1 MLDPKLIKE
10 KPEMI
15 RNMLKSRA
23 VEFDLDELIKTDEKR
38 REFIIKTDE
47 LRKKKNQVGI
57 RISEKKKAKEDA
69 SSILAEMKN
78 ISSELTKLES
88 EQEEIENKY
97 LKLAST
103 IPNLVHESVPIGIDD
118 SANIEIKKWGNI
130 PKFDFKVKDHIDI
143 SENLNLVDL
152 ERAAKVAGA
161 RFYYLKNDLVR
172 LNQALINFGLD
183 FLAEKGYS
191 LIQPPYM
198 INRESMEGAVIAE
211 DFEEVIYKIQDE
223 DLYMI
228 GTSEHAMAAMHSKEI
243 IEGKNIPMKYAGI
256 SPCFRKEA
264 GAHGRDQKGI
274 FRVHQFDKIE
284 QFVFSK
290 PEDSWKEH
298 EKLLAVAEEFYQ
310 KLEIPYRVMLLSTG
324 DIGKISAKTY
334 DIEAW
339 MAGQNAYREIVSCS
353 NCLEYQA
360 RRLKIR
366 FRDKTNEDTQ
376 YIHTLNSTLIATT
389 RVLVSIMENFQ
400 TKEGHIRIP
409 QGFTAIYGKSER
421 DILTYPYILDLKFV
435 KNWHAEKVE

>member
-10 KPEMI
+10 KPEII

-23 VEFDLDELIKTDEKR
+23 VEFDLEGLIESDQKR

-47 LRKKKNQVGI
+47 LRKKKNQVAI
-57 RISEKKKAKEDA
+57 AISEKKKAGGDA
-69 SSILAEMKN
+69 STILIEMKN

-88 EQEEIENKY
+88 EQADIETKY

-103 IPNLVHESVPIGIDD
+103 IPNLIHDSVPVGIDD
-118 SANIEIKKWGNI
+118 SSNKEIKKWGNI
-130 PKFDFKVKDHIDI
+130 PKFDFKIKDHIDI
-143 SENLNLVDL
+143 SEDLDLVDL

-172 LNQALINFGLD
+172 LNQALIHFGLD
-183 FLAEKGYS
+183 FLTEKGYS
-191 LIQPPYM
+191 LVQPPYM

-211 DFEEVIYKIQDE
+211 DFEEVIYKVQEE

-243 IEGKNIPMKYAGI
+243 IEGEKIPMKYAGV

-284 QFVFSK
+284 QFIFSK

-298 EKLLAVAEEFYQ
+298 EKMLAVAEEFYQ
-310 KLEIPYRVMLLSTG
+310 KLEIPYRVMLLSSG

-376 YIHTLNSTLIATT
+376 YVHTLNSTLIATT
-389 RVLVSIMENFQ
+389 RVLVAIMENFQ
-400 TKEGHIRIP
+400 TKDGHIRIP
-409 QGFTAIYGKSER
+409 QV
-421 DILTYPYILDLKFV
+421 L
-435 KNWHAEKVE
+435 

>member
-10 KPEMI
+10 KPEVI
-15 RNMLKSRA
+15 KNMLKARS
-23 VEFDLDELIKTDEKR
+23 VEFDLEGLINSDQQR
-38 REFIIKTDE
+38 REFITKTDE
-47 LRKKKNQVGI
+47 LRKKKNQVALN
-57 RISEKKKAKEDA
+57 ISEKKKKGEDI
-69 SSILAEMKN
+69 SSILAEMK
-78 ISSELTKLES
+78 SVSEQLSKLEVDQNS
-88 EQEEIENKY
+88 IEKKY
-97 LKLAST
+97 LKLATS
-103 IPNLVHESVPIGIDD
+103 IPNLIHESVPIGEDEE
-118 SANIEIKKWGNI
+118 SNKEIKKWGNI
-130 PKFDFKVKDHIDI
+130 PEFDFKIKDHIDI
-143 SENLNLVDL
+143 SEDLDLVDL

-183 FLAEKGYS
+183 FLREKGYS
-191 LIQPPYM
+191 AVQPPYM

-211 DFEEVIYKIQDE
+211 DFEEVIYKIDNQ

-243 IEGKNIPMKYAGI
+243 IEGKDIPKKYAGI

-298 EKLLAVAEEFYQ
+298 EKLLSIAEEFYQ

-324 DIGKISAKTY
+324 DTGNISAKTY

-376 YIHTLNSTLIATT
+376 YVHTLNSTLIATT
-389 RVLVSIMENFQ
+389 RVLVAIMENFQ
-400 TKEGHIRIP
+400 TKDGHIRIP
-409 QGFTAIYGKSER
+409 EVLQGYMGNQKEI
-421 DILTYPYILDLKFV
+421 
-435 KNWHAEKVE
+435 

>member
-10 KPEMI
+10 KPEII

-23 VEFDLDELIKTDEKR
+23 VEFDLEELIESDQKR

-47 LRKKKNQVGI
+47 LRKKKNQVAI
-57 RISEKKKAKEDA
+57 TISEKKKAGEDA

-78 ISSELTKLES
+78 ISNELTKLES
-88 EQEEIENKY
+88 EQEEIEKKY

-103 IPNLVHESVPIGIDD
+103 IPNLVDKSVPLGIDD
-118 SANIEIKKWGNI
+118 SSNKEIKKWGNI
-130 PKFDFKVKDHIDI
+130 PKFDFKIKDHIDI
-143 SENLNLVDL
+143 SEDLSLVDL

-172 LNQALINFGLD
+172 LNQALIHFGLD
-183 FLAEKGYS
+183 FLTEKGYS
-191 LIQPPYM
+191 LVQPPYM

-211 DFEEVIYKIQDE
+211 DFEEVIYKVQDE

-243 IEGKNIPMKYAGI
+243 IEGKNMPMKYAGV

-284 QFVFSK
+284 QFIFSK

-298 EKLLAVAEEFYQ
+298 EKMLAIAEEFYQ

-366 FRDKTNEDTQ
+366 FRDKTNENTQ
-376 YIHTLNSTLIATT
+376 YVHTLNSTLIATT
-389 RVLVSIMENFQ
+389 RVLVAIMENFQ
-400 TKEGHIRIP
+400 TKDGHIRIP
-409 QGFTAIYGKSER
+409 QVLQSYMGNQKEI
-421 DILTYPYILDLKFV
+421 
-435 KNWHAEKVE
+435 

>member
-10 KPEMI
+10 KPEVI
-15 RNMLKSRA
+15 KNMLKARS
-23 VEFDLDELIKTDEKR
+23 VEFDLEGLIDSDQKR
-38 REFIIKTDE
+38 REFITKTDE
-47 LRKKKNQVGI
+47 LRKKKNQVALN
-57 RISEKKKAKEDA
+57 ISEKKKKGEDI
-69 SSILAEMKN
+69 SSILAEMK
-78 ISSELTKLES
+78 SVSEELSKLEVDQNNN
-88 EQEEIENKY
+88 EKKY
-97 LKLAST
+97 LKLATS
-103 IPNLVHESVPIGIDD
+103 IPNLIHESVPIGEDEK
-118 SANIEIKKWGNI
+118 SNKEIKKWGNI
-130 PKFDFKVKDHIDI
+130 PEFDFKIKDHIDI
-143 SENLNLVDL
+143 SEDLDLVDL

-183 FLAEKGYS
+183 FLREKGYS
-191 LIQPPYM
+191 AVQPPYM

-211 DFEEVIYKIQDE
+211 DFEEVIYKIDNQ

-243 IEGKNIPMKYAGI
+243 IEGKDIPKKYAGI

-298 EKLLAVAEEFYQ
+298 EKLLSIAEEFYQ

-324 DIGKISAKTY
+324 DTGNISAKTY

-376 YIHTLNSTLIATT
+376 YVHTLNSTLIATT
-389 RVLVSIMENFQ
+389 RVLVAIMENFQ
-400 TKEGHIRIP
+400 TKDGHIRIP
-409 QGFTAIYGKSER
+409 EVLQGYMGNQKEI
-421 DILTYPYILDLKFV
+421 
-435 KNWHAEKVE
+435 

>member
-10 KPEMI
+10 KPEVI
-15 RNMLKSRA
+15 KNMLKARS
-23 VEFDLDELIKTDEKR
+23 VEFDLEGLINSDQQR
-38 REFIIKTDE
+38 REFITKTDE
-47 LRKKKNQVGI
+47 LRKKKNQVALN
-57 RISEKKKAKEDA
+57 ISEKKKKGEDI
-69 SSILAEMKN
+69 SSILAEMK
-78 ISSELTKLES
+78 SVSEQLSKLEV
-88 EQEEIENKY
+88 EQNNIEKKY
-97 LKLAST
+97 LKLATS
-103 IPNLVHESVPIGIDD
+103 IPNLIHESVPIGEDEE
-118 SANIEIKKWGNI
+118 SNKEIKKWGNI
-130 PKFDFKVKDHIDI
+130 PEFDFKIKDHIDI
-143 SENLNLVDL
+143 SEDLDLVDL

-183 FLAEKGYS
+183 FLREKGYS
-191 LIQPPYM
+191 AVQPPYM

-211 DFEEVIYKIQDE
+211 DFEEVIYKIDNQ

-243 IEGKNIPMKYAGI
+243 IEGKDIPKKYAGI

-298 EKLLAVAEEFYQ
+298 EKLLSIAEEFYQ

-324 DIGKISAKTY
+324 DTGNISAKTY

-376 YIHTLNSTLIATT
+376 YVHTLNSTLIATT
-389 RVLVSIMENFQ
+389 RVLVAIMENFQ
-400 TKEGHIRIP
+400 TKDGHIRIP
-409 QGFTAIYGKSER
+409 EVLQGYMGNQKEI
-421 DILTYPYILDLKFV
+421 
-435 KNWHAEKVE
+435 

>member
-10 KPEMI
+10 RPEII
-15 RNMLKSRA
+15 RNMLKARA
-23 VEFDLDELIKTDEKR
+23 VEFDLDGLIESDQKR
-38 REFIIKTDE
+38 LEFIIKTDD
-47 LRKKKNQVGI
+47 LRKKKNQVAI
-57 RISEKKKAKEDA
+57 TISEKKKDGEDA

-78 ISSELTKLES
+78 ISNELTKFES
-88 EQEEIENKY
+88 EQEDIERKY

-103 IPNLVHESVPIGIDD
+103 IPNLVDESVPIGPDE
-118 SANIEIKKWGNI
+118 SANKEIKKWGNI
-130 PKFDFKVKDHIDI
+130 PKFDFKIKDHIDI
-143 SENLNLVDL
+143 SEDLNLVDL

-172 LNQALINFGLD
+172 LNQALIHFGLD
-183 FLAEKGYS
+183 FLAKKGYS
-191 LIQPPYM
+191 LVQPPYM

-211 DFEEVIYKIQDE
+211 DFEEVIYKVQEE

-284 QFVFSK
+284 QFIFSK

-298 EKLLAVAEEFYQ
+298 EKMLAVAEEFYQ

-376 YIHTLNSTLIATT
+376 YVHTLNSTLIATT
-389 RVLVSIMENFQ
+389 RILVAIMENFQ
-400 TKEGHIRIP
+400 TKDGHIRIP
-409 QGFTAIYGKSER
+409 QVLQSYMGNQKEI
-421 DILTYPYILDLKFV
+421 
-435 KNWHAEKVE
+435 

>member
-10 KPEMI
+10 KPEVI
-15 RNMLKSRA
+15 KNMLKARS
-23 VEFDLDELIKTDEKR
+23 VEFDLEGLINSDQKR
-38 REFIIKTDE
+38 REFITKTDE
-47 LRKKKNQVGI
+47 LRKKKNQVALN
-57 RISEKKKAKEDA
+57 ISEKKKKGEDI
-69 SSILAEMKN
+69 SSILAEMK
-78 ISSELTKLES
+78 SVSEQLSKLEV
-88 EQEEIENKY
+88 EQNNIEKKY
-97 LKLAST
+97 LKLATS
-103 IPNLVHESVPIGIDD
+103 IPNLIHESVPIGEDEE
-118 SANIEIKKWGNI
+118 SNKEIKKWGNI
-130 PKFDFKVKDHIDI
+130 PEFDFKIKDHIDI
-143 SENLNLVDL
+143 SEDLDLVDL

-183 FLAEKGYS
+183 FLREKGYS
-191 LIQPPYM
+191 VVQPPYM

-211 DFEEVIYKIQDE
+211 DFEEVIYKIDNQ

-243 IEGKNIPMKYAGI
+243 IEGKDIPKKYAGI

-298 EKLLAVAEEFYQ
+298 EKLLSIAEEFYQ

-324 DIGKISAKTY
+324 DTGNISAKTY

-376 YIHTLNSTLIATT
+376 YVHTLNSTLIATT
-389 RVLVSIMENFQ
+389 RVLVAIMENFQ
-400 TKEGHIRIP
+400 TKDGHIRIP
-409 QGFTAIYGKSER
+409 EVLQGYMGNQKEI
-421 DILTYPYILDLKFV
+421 
-435 KNWHAEKVE
+435 

>member
-10 KPEMI
+10 KPEI
-15 RNMLKSRA
+15 IKDMLKARS
-23 VEFDLDELIKTDEKR
+23 VEFDLEGLIDSDQKR
-38 REFIIKTDE
+38 REFITKTDE
-47 LRKKKNQVGI
+47 LRKKKNQVALN
-57 RISEKKKAKEDA
+57 ISEKKKKGEDI
-69 SSILAEMKN
+69 SSILAEMK
-78 ISSELTKLES
+78 SVSEELSKLEVD
-88 EQEEIENKY
+88 QNNIEKKY
-97 LKLAST
+97 LKLATS
-103 IPNLVHESVPIGIDD
+103 IPNLIHESVPIGKDD
-118 SANIEIKKWGNI
+118 ESNKEIKKWGNI
-130 PKFDFKVKDHIDI
+130 PEFDFKIKDHIDI
-143 SENLNLVDL
+143 SEDLDLVDL

-183 FLAEKGYS
+183 FLREKGYS
-191 LIQPPYM
+191 VVQPPYM

-211 DFEEVIYKIQDE
+211 DFEEVIYKIDNQ

-243 IEGKNIPMKYAGI
+243 IEGKDIPKKYAGI

-298 EKLLAVAEEFYQ
+298 EKLLSIAEEFYQ
-310 KLEIPYRVMLLSTG
+310 KLQILYRVMLLSTG
-324 DIGKISAKTY
+324 DTGNISAKTY

-376 YIHTLNSTLIATT
+376 YVHTLNSTLIATT
-389 RVLVSIMENFQ
+389 RVLVAIMENFQ
-400 TKEGHIRIP
+400 TKDGHIRIP
-409 QGFTAIYGKSER
+409 EVLQGYMGNQKEI
-421 DILTYPYILDLKFV
+421 
-435 KNWHAEKVE
+435 

>member
-10 KPEMI
+10 KSQII
-15 RNMLKSRA
+15 RDMLKVRN
-23 VEFDLDELIKTDEKR
+23 VDFDLDALIEFEQKR

-47 LRKKKNQVGI
+47 LRKKKNQVALE
-57 RISEKKKAKEDA
+57 ISQKKKDGKDA
-69 SSILAEMKN
+69 SSILVEMKN
-78 ISSELTKLES
+78 VSVELTKLES
-88 EQEEIENKY
+88 EQESIENTY
-97 LKLAST
+97 SKLALT
-103 IPNLVHESVPIGIDD
+103 IPNLVDKSVPIGADE
-118 SANIEIKKWGNI
+118 SANKEIRKWGSI
-130 PKFDFKVKDHIDI
+130 PNFNFKISDHIDI
-143 SENLNLVDL
+143 SENLDLVDL

-172 LNQALINFGLD
+172 LNQSLIHYALD
-183 FLAEKGYS
+183 FLAKKEYS
-191 LIQPPYM
+191 LVQPPYM
-198 INRESMEGAVIAE
+198 INRESMEGAVIAD
-211 DFEEVIYKIQDE
+211 DFEDVIYKVEEE

-243 IEGKNIPMKYAGI
+243 IEGKDLPIRYAGV

-284 QFVFSK
+284 QFVFSR
-290 PEDSWKEH
+290 PEDSWNEH
-298 EKLLAVAEEFYQ
+298 EKMLTLVEEFYQ
-310 KLEIPYRVMLLSTG
+310 KLEIPHKVMLLSTG
-324 DIGKISAKTY
+324 DMGKVSAKTY

-353 NCLEYQA
+353 NCLDYQA

-376 YIHTLNSTLIATT
+376 YVHTLNSTLVATT

-400 TKEGHIRIP
+400 TKDGHIRIP
-409 QGFTAIYGKSER
+409 QVLQSYMGNQKEI
-421 DILTYPYILDLKFV
+421 
-435 KNWHAEKVE
+435 